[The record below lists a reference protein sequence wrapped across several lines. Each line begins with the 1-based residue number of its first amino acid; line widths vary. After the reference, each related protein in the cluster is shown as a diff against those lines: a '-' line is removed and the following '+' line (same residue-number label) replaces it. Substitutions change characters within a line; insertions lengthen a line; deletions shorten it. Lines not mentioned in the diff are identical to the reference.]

1 MYNSGKIIPGLIIF
15 VLLVSFPV
23 WYNLGDA
30 GTAPDPEMPKDDTL
44 QCILPAAEMRAKHMQ
59 LLNEWRD
66 DALRRGERDFTVQ
79 VGDQMFRKGL
89 TTTCLE
95 CHRSQQRFCQDCHD
109 FVGLKVYC
117 WECHVA
123 PVD

>member
-1 MYNSGKIIPGLIIF
+1 MYDGSKIIPGLIIF

-23 WYNLGDA
+23 WYNHGDA
-30 GTAPDPEMPKDDTL
+30 GEAPVLEMPKDGL
-44 QCILPAAEMRAKHMQ
+44 QCILPAAEMRPKHMQ

-66 DALRRGERDFTVQ
+66 DALRRGEREFTVK
-79 VGDQMFRKGL
+79 VGDQMFQKGL
-89 TTTCLE
+89 TITCME
-95 CHRSQQRFCQDCHD
+95 CHSSFQRFCNECHD
-109 FVGLKVYC
+109 YVAVKVYC